1 MPAHCEARIPYDAG
15 VAEGMAW
22 RTDVTRRT
30 KSEDVLRCSLLL
42 GLLAGVL
49 PDRLVLAG
57 DGLCFI
63 PNGRDLQRLGQ
74 AIVHVSGRTAERVG
88 RLGRRRSVAR
98 TWNKIDPFP
107 PCAPRFPPPR
117 AVCFFLP
124 VLRVVVLGAIPR
136 TTCLGLVTRRQRRFH
151 PIEVSNHPS
160 CRCRLRFWRRISEWH
175 CSLVLAQASPQP
187 RAVLCGSG
195 LQVLEM
201 GNHGQR
207 RCT

>member
-98 TWNKIDPFP
+98 TWNKIGGGRR
-107 PCAPRFPPPR
+107 CGCRKGR
-117 AVCFFLP
+117 ADAGE
-124 VLRVVVLGAIPR
+124 RVVDLVNLGDLGWVRPVRSDVADASGRFEVCR
-136 TTCLGLVTRRQRRFH
+136 T
-151 PIEVSNHPS
+151 
-160 CRCRLRFWRRISEWH
+160 
-175 CSLVLAQASPQP
+175 AQTYGWVWGV
-187 RAVLCGSG
+187 R
-195 LQVLEM
+195 
-201 GNHGQR
+201 
-207 RCT
+207 